1 MTGYHYQS
9 AFTTKC
15 IKLDQECH
23 FILTQGTLHNEDLA
37 GMNSYVLN
45 IISNTVRKA
54 GRNEEKIDR
63 KATIIG
69 IFNILEDQEGTK

>member
-15 IKLDQECH
+15 IKLDEECH
-23 FILTQGTLHNEDLA
+23 FIFTQGTLHNKELA

-45 IISNTVRKA
+45 ITSNTVRKA

-63 KATIIG
+63 KAAIIG
-69 IFNILEDQEGTK
+69 IFNNT

>member
-23 FILTQGTLHNEDLA
+23 FIVTQGTPHKEDLT

-45 IISNTVRKA
+45 LTSNTVRKA
-54 GRNEEKIDR
+54 GRSEEK
-63 KATIIG
+63 
-69 IFNILEDQEGTK
+69 N